1 MDLGLSGKRAVV
13 TGGSRGIGRA
23 IALGL
28 AAEGAH
34 VAICARS
41 EEALRATEA
50 ELRALGGKVFA
61 EACDVGDGEALD
73 GFLDRARE
81 QMGGLDI
88 LVNNVSALGVG
99 EDLAAWQTNI
109 DLDLMASVR
118 ATQRVVPWMEE
129 AGGGSILF
137 MSSISGIEPSGTA
150 PYAAMK
156 AALISYSKSLA
167 ISLAPKK
174 IRVNAIAPGSIEFEG
189 GVWERVRAN
198 NPQRYQDTIARI
210 PWGRM
215 GTAEEVADVAVFLAS
230 ERARWVTGACIAV
243 DGAQHRSNL

>member
-1 MDLGLSGKRAVV
+1 MDLRLAGKRAVV

-28 AAEGAH
+28 ADEGVD

-41 EEALRATEA
+41 EEPLRQTED
-50 ELRALGGKVFA
+50 ELRQRGGKVFA
-61 EACDVGDGEALD
+61 EACDVGNGDALD
-73 GFLDRARE
+73 GFLDRARQE
-81 QMGGLDI
+81 LGGVDI
-88 LVNNVSALGVG
+88 LVNNVSALGAG
-99 EDLAAWQTNI
+99 DGLAAWQANI
-109 DLDLMASVR
+109 NLDLLASVR
-118 ATQRVVPWMEE
+118 ATQRVVPWMSE
-129 AGGGSILF
+129 AGGGSIIF

-150 PYAAMK
+150 AYAAMK

-167 ISLAPKK
+167 ISLAPQR

-215 GTAEEVADVAVFLAS
+215 GTAEEVADVVVFLCS
-230 ERARWVTGACIAV
+230 ERARWVTGACVAV

>member
-1 MDLGLSGKRAVV
+1 MDLRLAGKRAVV

-28 AAEGAH
+28 ADEGVA

-41 EEALRATEA
+41 EGPLRQTEA
-50 ELRALGGKVFA
+50 ELRQRGTKVFA
-61 EACDVGDGEALD
+61 EACDVGNGDALD
-73 GFLDRARE
+73 GFLDRARQE
-81 QMGGLDI
+81 LGGVDI
-88 LVNNVSALGVG
+88 LVNNVSALGAG
-99 EDLAAWQTNI
+99 DDLAAWQANI
-109 DLDLMASVR
+109 NLDLLASVR
-118 ATQRVVPWMEE
+118 ATQRVVPWMSE
-129 AGGGSILF
+129 AGGGSIIF

-150 PYAAMK
+150 AYAAMK

-167 ISLAPKK
+167 ISLAPQR

-215 GTAEEVADVAVFLAS
+215 GTAEEVADVVVFLCS
-230 ERARWVTGACIAV
+230 ERARWVTGACVAV

>member
-1 MDLGLSGKRAVV
+1 MNLGLSGKRAVV
-13 TGGSRGIGRA
+13 TGGSKGIGKA

-28 AAEGAH
+28 AAEGAD
-34 VAICARS
+34 VAICARG

-50 ELRALGGKVFA
+50 ELKA
-61 EACDVGDGEALD
+61 VGDGIFADVCDVADGAALD
-73 GFLDRARE
+73 DFLDRARE
-81 QMGGLDI
+81 RLGGIDI

-99 EDLAAWQTNI
+99 EDLSAWQTNI

-118 ATQRVVPWMEE
+118 ATQRVAPWMAE
-129 AGGGSILF
+129 AGGGCILF
-137 MSSISGIEPSGTA
+137 MSSISGIEPSGSA

-167 ISLAPKK
+167 ISLAAKK

-198 NPQRYQDTIARI
+198 HPERYRETIARI

-230 ERARWVTGACIAV
+230 ERAQWVTGACIAV

>member
-1 MDLGLSGKRAVV
+1 MDLGLTGKRAVV
-13 TGGSRGIGRA
+13 TGGSKGIGRA

-28 AAEGAH
+28 AAEGAQ
-34 VAICARS
+34 VAICARG
-41 EEALRATEA
+41 EEALRETET
-50 ELRALGGKVFA
+50 ELRKLSDKAVA
-61 EACDVGDGEALD
+61 EVCDVSDAEALD
-73 GFLDRARE
+73 RFLTSAHT
-81 QMGGLDI
+81 QLGGVDI

-99 EDLAAWQTNI
+99 EDLAAWQKNI
-109 DLDLMASVR
+109 DLDLLASVR
-118 ATQRVVPWMEE
+118 ATQRVVPWMAE
-129 AGGGSILF
+129 AGGGCVLF
-137 MSSISGIEPSGTA
+137 MSSISGIEPSGSA

-167 ISLAPKK
+167 ISLAAKK

-189 GVWERVRAN
+189 GVWERVRTQ
-198 NPQRYQDTIARI
+198 NPQRYAETIARI

>member
-1 MDLGLSGKRAVV
+1 MDLGLSGKCAVV
-13 TGGSRGIGRA
+13 TGGSKGIGRA

-61 EACDVGDGEALD
+61 QACDVGNGDALD

-81 QMGGLDI
+81 RLGGLDI

-189 GVWERVRAN
+189 GVWERVRAS

>member
-1 MDLGLSGKRAVV
+1 MDLGLSGKCAVV
-13 TGGSRGIGRA
+13 TGGSKGIGRA

-50 ELRALGGKVFA
+50 ELRARGGKVFA
-61 EACDVGDGEALD
+61 QACDVGNGDALD

-81 QMGGLDI
+81 RLGGLDI

-118 ATQRVVPWMEE
+118 ATQRIVPWMEE

-189 GVWERVRAN
+189 GVWERVRAS